1 MPPWA
6 LYQYRVD
13 GEGEVITERLSRP
26 IPLPACKEMQVRFF
40 EAVGKHLQGNDLFN
54 LSRSF
59 GLVSYAAVYGNPRNL
74 SRILQ
79 LHALY
84 DNESLELGEEGVLKM
99 TRQAIDSL
107 AAQDPPVKGKEPL
120 KKWRKANPP
129 RVELPGK
136 LWEHCRECWIVSGKI
151 TFAKGKAS
159 RWGTI
164 AEGRKCCSYHYW
176 MRYGDHTAKGKKAKA
191 KAEGKAKAKGKGKGR
206 AAEASEEDSEE
217 SDGDEEEQDK
227 SQDQA
232 FDDME
237 AGEESGS
244 PDALEGGPKLE
255 PLDPNESFTFLNPAQ
270 AALIAKL
277 NEGVEQKWEK
287 TTLKQE
293 CTEAFNI
300 AAAELTESAYKLS
313 KDAS

>member
-1 MPPWA
+1 
-6 LYQYRVD
+6 
-13 GEGEVITERLSRP
+13 
-26 IPLPACKEMQVRFF
+26 
-40 EAVGKHLQGNDLFN
+40 
-54 LSRSF
+54 
-59 GLVSYAAVYGNPRNL
+59 
-74 SRILQ
+74 
-79 LHALY
+79 
-84 DNESLELGEEGVLKM
+84 M

-270 AALIAKL
+270 AALIVSRDYYLKEDGADRLHVGQAQRRSRAKMGED
-277 NEGVEQKWEK
+277 NAQTRMHRSVQVS
-287 TTLKQE
+287 
-293 CTEAFNI
+293 
-300 AAAELTESAYKLS
+300 SAS
-313 KDAS
+313 